1 MFGAS
6 MVASLTPRRFVAIV
20 NSEFE
25 NNEAN
30 MSKSAHNNSSSTERQ
45 SESQDISRRLEFME
59 LDAASLSGIRALKGI
74 VDKELSLG
82 LDKFYDQLRK
92 TPEVNRFFSSDDHI
106 SRAKG
111 AQEGHWSNISNANF
125 NEDYVKKVQTIGT
138 IHARIGLEPQWY
150 IGGYAIILDHLINQA
165 VQQVFPKSGMFAKKT
180 MSAPDFGKALASLV
194 KAALLDMDLAISVYI
209 DQAEIAKQQAQAEAI
224 ASERQMVSDCFGKAM
239 AAIADKNLSYRIRDD
254 LPEAYHGLRDDFNRA
269 LEQLGQTVGEIN
281 NSASQIQAG
290 SEQMRTAADDLAK
303 RTEQQS
309 ASLEQTAAALEE
321 ITTTVKDSSKR
332 AEEAGQLV
340 AKTKAGAE
348 KSGQVVQ
355 QAVAAMGAIETSSKE
370 INNIIGVIDEIA
382 FQTNLLALNAGVEA
396 ARAGDA
402 GKGFAVV
409 AQEVRELAQRSAKAA
424 KEIKELITTSDEK
437 VKSGVSLVDETGKAL
452 TTIVTEVNEINLNIV
467 AIVESAR
474 EQSTA
479 LGEINTAVNTMDQ
492 STQQNAAMVEETN
505 ASSHTLVQEVA
516 RIAQM
521 LSEFNIGNAHVT
533 EKRANSVNKRNG
545 EGIRELRN
553 RVGKAYPSRGSAAI
567 KSESWEEF

>member
-1 MFGAS
+1 MLKNA
-6 MVASLTPRRFVAIV
+6 ATPAQP
-20 NSEFE
+20 
-25 NNEAN
+25 
-30 MSKSAHNNSSSTERQ
+30 KSQ
-45 SESQDISRRLEFME
+45 SQNISRRLEFMQ
-59 LDAASLSGIRALKGI
+59 LDEASLSQIRSLKGI
-74 VDKELSLG
+74 VDRELPIG

-92 TPEVNRFFSSDDHI
+92 SPEVKRFFSSDEHI

-111 AQEGHWSNISNANF
+111 AQEGHWGNISNANF
-125 NEDYVKKVQTIGT
+125 NEDYVAKVQAIGSV
-138 IHARIGLEPQWY
+138 HARIGLEPQWY
-150 IGGYAIILDHLINQA
+150 IGGYALILDHLINQS
-165 VQQVFPKSGMFAKKT
+165 VQQVFPKSGMFARKT

-224 ASERQMVSDCFGKAM
+224 AAERQMVSDCFGKAM
-239 AAIADKNLSYRIRDD
+239 AAIAEKNLSYRIEDD
-254 LPEAYHGLRDDFNRA
+254 LPDAYHALRDNFNYA

-281 NSASQIQAG
+281 GSASQIHAG
-290 SEQMRTAADDLAK
+290 SEQIRTSADDLAK
-303 RTEQQS
+303 RTEQQA

-355 QAVAAMGAIETSSKE
+355 QAVAAMGAIESSSKE

-396 ARAGDA
+396 ARAGEA

-437 VKSGVSLVDETGKAL
+437 VKSGVALVDQTGDAL
-452 TTIVTEVNEINLNIV
+452 STIVTEVNEINRNII

-479 LGEINTAVNTMDQ
+479 LGEINTAVNAMDQ

-516 RIAQM
+516 RISRM
-521 LSEFNIGNAHVT
+521 LSDFNIGKAHVAARR
-533 EKRANSVNKRNG
+533 ERSARQENAA
-545 EGIRELRN
+545 GIRELKN
-553 RVGKAYPSRGSAAI
+553 RVGKAYPSQGNAAV